1 MAEPLISNLLP
12 AVIGG
17 LVGGAATLIAGL
29 VLYQK
34 RRNNERTNLRIA
46 LLSELNSM
54 HIIKLISRET
64 NITPDLSHISKA
76 VFEGNTGSIGL
87 LTPKEVHM
95 LVLFY
100 STLEKV
106 IPQNERLSEEDISSD
121 VVRES
126 VRTNHLAL
134 KDNWEDA
141 RDAISENLSNSQ
153 LRKAEFEEIEVIG
166 YNSTSDV
173 EIKND
178 WLEEFGLENNETDRD

>member
-1 MAEPLISNLLP
+1 
-12 AVIGG
+12 
-17 LVGGAATLIAGL
+17 
-29 VLYQK
+29 
-34 RRNNERTNLRIA
+34 
-46 LLSELNSM
+46 
-54 HIIKLISRET
+54 
-64 NITPDLSHISKA
+64 
-76 VFEGNTGSIGL
+76 
-87 LTPKEVHM
+87 M